1 LAVDSDKKKMTSGDA
16 GPKDDML
23 CALRTETPAV
33 GSAKAAIPAAAALI
47 CGFIGV
53 VAWFTGVDF
62 YHRHFFDT
70 GPIVAADNVARVVFV
85 IIFSW
90 LIYVPGA
97 ATATLIMSADERA
110 ALTSPER
117 AVLGFGIGVGIW
129 HVVMLTLGLLGLYYW
144 SVMVGLCLV
153 VLVAS
158 SRHFA
163 NVTILGWRSVALG
176 FAELRQG
183 RLTPERTTEILIGA
197 AAAWLLLLRGLF
209 PGGGGDYY
217 THYFYYYLEV
227 LNNHGLTPNDVWYHY
242 YYSKGSGLA
251 FLGMLLTDPEAPAL
265 TTYPC
270 VVFAAVA
277 IATLAARMA
286 PNSLWPAAGAFVYLF
301 YYLVSFSADGGG
313 QFQKD
318 HEEVTALV
326 VLTTWALCMER
337 YAAPKSFRV
346 MAAATAV
353 AVAIV
358 TSAVASLLGFF
369 VGLLAVWSMVRRRW
383 SDMWGHGVVVGAI
396 AGAVLAVFVVSY
408 LQTGLASDQALDLML
423 RFADSARLD
432 RWGVIPQIIAVAW
445 IRDNYLQAESPFG
458 WETLQEVVEFVR
470 LRFLWPF
477 LTGPIIAVIVLQMSG
492 AFTGRRLKVPRDAKS
507 AALTRQT
514 ALRLAALVALLV
526 AVAVL
531 AGRAQSISFARLS
544 SFFVPLLVLL
554 AIAGSV
560 WVLNWPLARRD
571 DIVLRLIL
579 PAALLVGTLISWQA
593 NAKWIL
599 QFHYASRDSMRFFVG
614 RYSLAEAYT
623 FANSQFPFGAINPGT
638 LAAARQVPYG
648 TPIWSTNVDAYCMV
662 PGCLIESVI
671 SFKMSGRLDDILGGD
686 PDLAKRRLQEAGLN
700 YFLFMKDFRMIDLL
714 PFSRLFAPE
723 TIDRYLGVKWS
734 DGSTFLLTW
743 IGPDTSPIGPDFL
756 DAYKYRRAEP
766 ESTWFEFSQLAP
778 RIAAISPAMR
788 SAGWGAAERFL
799 TWRHPPPGTID
810 IVDASYGQSCR
821 DFTPK
826 PPLENTYR
834 QGNATG
840 AVNRVCAGKL
850 RCNFVFDS
858 TMSGDPVPGCDKD
871 FSIKYRCEPA
881 DSTLKVVRIDAEAE
895 GKAFVLEC
903 AGVDGPNANPR

>member
-1 LAVDSDKKKMTSGDA
+1 
-16 GPKDDML
+16 ML
-23 CALRTETPAV
+23 GALRSKTSAA
-33 GSAKAAIPAAAALI
+33 GSAKAHVLAAILLI

-53 VAWFTGVDF
+53 VAWFAGVDF
-62 YHRHFFDT
+62 YHQHFFDN
-70 GPIVAADNVARVVFV
+70 GPIVAADNVVRIVFV

-90 LIYVPGA
+90 LIYAPGA
-97 ATATLIMSADERA
+97 SVVALIMSADERA

-117 AVLGFGIGVGIW
+117 AVIGFGIGVGIW
-129 HVVMLTLGLLGLYYW
+129 HVVMLILGLLELYDRP
-144 SVMVGLCLV
+144 VIVGLCLV
-153 VLVAS
+153 VIVAS

-163 NVTILGWRSVALG
+163 STAIAQWRTLAVG

-183 RLTPERTTEILIGA
+183 RATPEQIGVIVIGA
-197 AAAWLLLLRGLF
+197 AVAWLLLLRGLY

-227 LNNHGLTPNDVWYHY
+227 LKNHGLTPNDVWYHY

-270 VVFAAVA
+270 VVVAAIAV
-277 IATLAARMA
+277 ATLAARMA
-286 PNSLWPAAGAFVYLF
+286 PNSLWPAAGAFLYLF

-337 YAAPKSFRV
+337 RAAPMPFRV
-346 MAAATAV
+346 MTAATAI
-353 AVAIV
+353 AAAIV
-358 TSAVASLLGFF
+358 TSAVAILLGFF
-369 VGLLAVWSMVRRRW
+369 IGLLAAWSMVRRRW
-383 SDMWGHGVVVGAI
+383 SDMWGYGVVVA
-396 AGAVLAVFVVSY
+396 AVAVAVLAVFVVSY

-423 RFADSARLD
+423 RFADTARLD
-432 RWGVIPQIIAVAW
+432 RWGVIPQIVAVEW
-445 IRDNYLQAESPFG
+445 IRDNYLQSEPPFG
-458 WETLQEVVEFVR
+458 RATLQEVVDFMR

-477 LTGPIIAVIVLQMSG
+477 LTGPIIAVVVLRMSG
-492 AFTGRRLKVPRDAKS
+492 AFASWQLMAPRDANS

-514 ALRLAALVALLV
+514 ALRVAGLVVLLV

-531 AGRAQSISFARLS
+531 VGRAQSISFARLS

-554 AIAGSV
+554 AIACSV
-560 WVLNWPLARRD
+560 WGLSWQLARRG

-579 PAALLVGTLISWQA
+579 PATLLFGTLISWQA
-593 NAKWIL
+593 NAHWIV
-599 QFHYASRDSMRFFVG
+599 QFRYASRDSLRFFVG
-614 RYSLAEAYT
+614 RYGLAEAYT
-623 FANSQFPFGAINPGT
+623 YANSQFPFGAINPGALT
-638 LAAARQVPYG
+638 ASRQVPYG
-648 TPIWSTNVDAYCMV
+648 TPIWSTNVDSYCMV

-671 SFKMSGRLDDILGGD
+671 SFKMSGRLDEILGGD
-686 PDLAKRRLQEAGLN
+686 PDLAKQRLQEAGLN

-714 PFSRLFAPE
+714 PFSRLFAPD
-723 TIDRYLGVKWS
+723 TIGRYLGVKWS

-756 DAYKYRRAEP
+756 DAYTYRHAEP
-766 ESTWFEFSQLAP
+766 ESTWFEFRQLVP

-788 SAGWGAAERFL
+788 SAGWGAAEKLL

-826 PPLENTYR
+826 PPQQNTYR
-834 QGNATG
+834 EGNATG
-840 AVNRVCAGKL
+840 VVNRVCAGKSH
-850 RCNFVFDS
+850 CHFVVDS
-858 TMSGDPVPGCDKD
+858 AMLGDPVPGCDKD
-871 FSIKYRCEPA
+871 FSVAFRCGRA
-881 DSTLKVVRIDAEAE
+881 DSALKVVRVDAEAE
-895 GKAFVLEC
+895 GKASDLDCPDV
-903 AGVDGPNANPR
+903 AGRNANPN